1 MKFLPILLLY
11 LLCFLNGMAQ
21 QSIDHLA
28 EQSKNVRY
36 SCEISNPDSVDAS
49 IQNLLRIDPSQISNG
64 LYDYYFDLGM
74 AYYTKSFM
82 FKQVEYKP
90 NAYDCFLKC
99 VQIDQTRGDA
109 YHNLLVMYYIDKQI
123 DKAKALLDPYK
134 RYAPLRYRDRKL
146 IRRIK
151 NG

>member
-1 MKFLPILLLY
+1 MKFLSILLLY
-11 LLCFLNGMAQ
+11 LPSFLNGMAQ
-21 QSIDHLA
+21 QSIDYLA

-49 IQNLLRIDPSQISNG
+49 IQNLLGIDPSQISNG

-74 AYYTKSFM
+74 TYYTKSFM
-82 FKQVEYKP
+82 FKQVEYKTD
-90 NAYDCFLKC
+90 AYDCFLKC
-99 VQIDQTRGDA
+99 IQIDQTRGDA
-109 YHNLLVMYYIDKQI
+109 YHNLLIMYYFDKQI
-123 DKAKALLDPYK
+123 GKAKALLGPYK

>member
-11 LLCFLNGMAQ
+11 LPSFLNGMAQ
-21 QSIDHLA
+21 QSIDYLA

-49 IQNLLRIDPSQISNG
+49 IQNLLGIDPSQISNG

-82 FKQVEYKP
+82 FKHVEYKP
-90 NAYDCFLKC
+90 DAYDCFLKC
-99 VQIDQTRGDA
+99 IQIDQTRGDA
-109 YHNLLVMYYIDKQI
+109 YHNLQI
-123 DKAKALLDPYK
+123 KFIFYS
-134 RYAPLRYRDRKL
+134 
-146 IRRIK
+146 ITSFEHS
-151 NG
+151 